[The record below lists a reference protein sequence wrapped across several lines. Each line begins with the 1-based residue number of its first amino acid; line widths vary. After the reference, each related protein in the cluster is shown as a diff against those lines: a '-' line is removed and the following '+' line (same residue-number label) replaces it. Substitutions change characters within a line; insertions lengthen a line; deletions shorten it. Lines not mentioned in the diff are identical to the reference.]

1 MSHLTTISLTDAED
15 QFIASQIQAGEYG
28 SASEVM
34 RAALRLLETEKQRV
48 AALRQAIA
56 EGDAAYVRGEVV
68 TYNRPGELAAELKE
82 RLRR

>member
-56 EGDAAYVRGEVV
+56 EGDAAYARGEVI
-68 TYNRPGELAAELKE
+68 TYSRPGELATELKE